1 MTQAL
6 VALLTA
12 LVVMG
17 VTAAVS
23 KRVDR
28 VAVVDVAWGSVFVA
42 IALVLAVV
50 WPDPHSWLL
59 AALVTL
65 WGGRLAWHIAK
76 RSKGHGEDPRYE
88 AMLGG
93 PGWHAGASKVLL
105 RVFGTQA
112 LVAWIIS
119 FPLIVAAAYDVR
131 WWPLVWVGVAVWAL
145 GIFFEVVGDAQLAA
159 YRSRPRDQR
168 PPVLDTGLWGWTR
181 HPNYFGDACVWWG
194 LWIAGALSPRLAAR
208 ARDGV
213 RARRDDVLH
222 PQRDRRQ
229 AAREDDVAATR
240 LGRVRRPRPAVR
252 PAPAA
257 PLTARHSGPA
267 GCDPDARLG

>member
-1 MTQAL
+1 VVTQAL

-23 KRVDR
+23 RRVDR
-28 VAVVDVAWGSVFVA
+28 VAVVDVAWGAVFVA
-42 IALVLAVV
+42 IALVLAIV
-50 WPDPHSWLL
+50 WPDAHSWLL

-93 PGWHAGASKVLL
+93 PGWHAGAAKVLL

-112 LVAWIIS
+112 MVAWIIS
-119 FPLIVAAAYDVR
+119 FPLIVAAAHDVR
-131 WWPLVWVGVAVWAL
+131 WWPLVWVGVAVWGL
-145 GIFFEVVGDAQLAA
+145 GIFFEVVGDAQLSA

-168 PPVLDTGLWGWTR
+168 APVLDTGLWGWTR

-194 LWIAGALSPRLAAR
+194 LWIAGALSLGWLPGLATVFAPVAMTYFIRNVTGAMLLEKTMSQRPGWDEYAAR
-208 ARDGV
+208 V
-213 RARRDDVLH
+213 PLFV
-222 PQRDRRQ
+222 
-229 AAREDDVAATR
+229 
-240 LGRVRRPRPAVR
+240 PRPPR
-252 PAPAA
+252 
-257 PLTARHSGPA
+257 G
-267 GCDPDARLG
+267 

>member
-1 MTQAL
+1 MVTQSL
-6 VALLTA
+6 VALLAA

-23 KRVDR
+23 RRVDR

-42 IALVLAVV
+42 IALALAVV

-59 AALVTL
+59 AVLVTF

-93 PGWHAGASKVLL
+93 PGWHAGAAKVLL

-119 FPLIVAAAYDVR
+119 FPLVVAAAYDVR
-131 WWPLVWVGVAVWAL
+131 WWPLVWVGMALWAL
-145 GIFFEVVGDAQLAA
+145 GIFFEVVGDAQLSA
-159 YRSRPRDQR
+159 YRARPRDQR

-194 LWIAGALSPRLAAR
+194 LWIAGALSLGLLPGLATVFAPVAMTYFIRNVTGAKLLEKTMSQRPGWDEYAAR
-208 ARDGV
+208 V
-213 RARRDDVLH
+213 PLFV
-222 PQRDRRQ
+222 
-229 AAREDDVAATR
+229 
-240 LGRVRRPRPAVR
+240 PRPPR
-252 PAPAA
+252 
-257 PLTARHSGPA
+257 R
-267 GCDPDARLG
+267 

>member
-1 MTQAL
+1 VTQAL

-42 IALVLAVV
+42 IALVLAIV
-50 WPDPHSWLL
+50 WPDAHSWLL
-59 AALVTL
+59 AVLVTL

-88 AMLGG
+88 EMLGG
-93 PGWHAGASKVLL
+93 PGWHAGAAKVLL

-112 LVAWIIS
+112 LVAWVIS
-119 FPLIVAAAYDVR
+119 FPLVVAAAYDVR
-131 WWPLVWVGVAVWAL
+131 WWPLVWVGVAVWL
-145 GIFFEVVGDAQLAA
+145 VGVFFEVVGDAQLAA
-159 YRSRPRDQR
+159 YRARPRDQR
-168 PPVLDTGLWGWTR
+168 PTVLDTGLWGWTR

-194 LWIAGALSPRLAAR
+194 LWLAGALS
-208 ARDGV
+208 
-213 RARRDDVLH
+213 
-222 PQRDRRQ
+222 
-229 AAREDDVAATR
+229 
-240 LGRVRRPRPAVR
+240 LGWLPGLLTIF
-252 PAPAA
+252 APAA
-257 PLTARHSGPA
+257 MTFFIRNVTG
-267 GCDPDARLG
+267 ARLLEKTMSKRPGWDAYAARVPLFVPRPPRKGARRR

>member
-17 VTAAVS
+17 VTAAIS
-23 KRVDR
+23 KRADR

-42 IALVLAVV
+42 IALALAIV
-50 WPDPHSWLL
+50 WPDSHSWLL
-59 AALVTL
+59 ALLVTL

-88 AMLGG
+88 EMLGG
-93 PGWHAGASKVLL
+93 PGWHAGAAKVLV

-119 FPLIVAAAYDVR
+119 FPLVVAAAYDVR
-131 WWPLVWVGVAVWAL
+131 WWPVVGIGVAVWVV
-145 GIFFEVVGDAQLAA
+145 GVFFEVVGDAQLARF
-159 YRSRPRDQR
+159 RSRPREER

-194 LWIAGALSPRLAAR
+194 LWIAGALS
-208 ARDGV
+208 
-213 RARRDDVLH
+213 
-222 PQRDRRQ
+222 
-229 AAREDDVAATR
+229 
-240 LGRVRRPRPAVR
+240 LGWLPGLLTIF
-252 PAPAA
+252 APAA
-257 PLTARHSGPA
+257 MTYFIRNVTGAKLLEKTMSKRAGWDDYAARVPLFVPRP
-267 GCDPDARLG
+267 PRR